1 MMGAMHLPYLGG
13 LADLPKPADRER
25 AERGRLAWHDAA
37 VATGLGDH
45 ADAFGADPNGQA
57 LMAAVFGNSP
67 YLSRSLER
75 QPFLLTEWAEK
86 GPDHIVDV
94 ALAGLHDNRQESPEA
109 MMKALRDARR
119 HVAVAVALS
128 DITGLW
134 PLQRITGALS
144 DFASAAI
151 DGALASLLAQAA
163 ASGKIGLARP
173 DDPTR
178 DSGFIVLGMGK
189 LGGGE
194 LNYSSDVDLIVLW
207 DDERLQIA
215 ENEAPQAICV
225 RLTRHLVKM
234 LEERTAD
241 GYVLR
246 TDLRLRPDP
255 GATPLALSVDAAEL
269 YYESLG
275 QNWERAALIKAR
287 PVAGDAAAGNAF
299 LDRLTPFIWRR
310 HLDFAAIQD
319 IHSIKRQIHAHKG
332 GGRIA
337 VAGHNV
343 KLGRGGIREIE
354 FFAQTQQL
362 IFGGRDRHLRPRATC
377 DALNALAR
385 ATRIDRQTADDLIDA
400 YGKLRRIEHRL
411 QMVEDAQTHSL
422 PENPDALKGFA
433 AFLGYDG
440 ADAFADDLT
449 AILRSV
455 EAHYADLFEEAEPL
469 SGGGEGEEAGNL
481 VFTGNE
487 DDPDTL
493 ATLTRMGFADA
504 AAIAAVVRGWHH
516 GRVRATRSHRARE
529 ILTELVPDL
538 LDAFAGAVNP
548 DAALMRFNEF
558 LDHLPAGVQLFSL
571 FQSNASLFSL
581 LASIMGT
588 APRLAEHLARTPTL
602 LDHVLSP
609 DFFTPLPDAATL
621 EGDASRELAL
631 ALNEEDVLDRI
642 RRWTHDREFQLG
654 VQLLQSKVSPA
665 QAETSLTDLTDA
677 AVRALIPY
685 VANDFAVQHGLVAGG
700 GMAVLALGKYGSRE
714 LNFGSDL
721 DLVFVYGGTNGAE
734 ASDGPKPLAAS
745 QYFTRLSQRI
755 LNALTA
761 MTNAGHL
768 FEIDMRLRPSGNA
781 GPLASEVGGFLRYH
795 RDSAWTWEHLA
806 LTRSRVVLGPDWL
819 ASKIQDGIYDILA
832 SPRDAPQLARDI
844 VDMRARIT
852 AQHPPRNIFD
862 IKYADGGLIDL
873 DFIAQFLVLRD
884 AHAHPRMIANS
895 SLKVFEGAAAAGVL
909 DQALAAD
916 LIAARQRMHQVQAI
930 LRLAMSHRTDEQ
942 QYPQALRDM
951 LVAMTGH
958 DSFGG
963 VKHALEADQALVAT
977 TFRNLI
983 SSIAA
988 KEDKTP

>member
-1 MMGAMHLPYLGG
+1 MDPMHLPYLGG
-13 LADLPKPADRER
+13 LSDLPKPADAER

-37 VATGLGDH
+37 VAAGLGDH
-45 ADAFGADPNGQA
+45 AEALAADPNGQA

-75 QPFLLTEWAEK
+75 RPFLLTEWAEQ
-86 GPDHIVDV
+86 GPDPIVDV
-94 ALAGLHDNRQESPEA
+94 ALAGLHDNRQERPEA

-134 PLQRITGALS
+134 PLPRITGALS
-144 DFASAAI
+144 DFAAAAI
-151 DGALASLLAQAA
+151 DSAMASLLNQAA
-163 ASGKIGLARP
+163 ASGKISLVHK

-178 DSGFIVLGMGK
+178 DSGLIVLGMGK

-207 DDERLQIA
+207 DDERLQTA
-215 ENEAPQAICV
+215 DGEAPQAICV
-225 RLTRHLVKM
+225 RLTRNLVKM

-287 PVAGDAAAGNAF
+287 PVAGDIDAGNAF

-332 GGRIA
+332 GGQIA

-362 IFGGRDRHLRPRATC
+362 IFGGRERQLRPRATC
-377 DALNALAR
+377 DALNALVR
-385 ATRIDRQTADDLIDA
+385 ATRIDRQTADDMIDA

-422 PENPDALKGFA
+422 PENPHALAAFA
-433 AFLGYDG
+433 TFLGYHDPST
-440 ADAFADDLT
+440 FADDLT
-449 AILRSV
+449 GILRRV
-455 EAHYADLFEEAEPL
+455 ESHYADLFEEAEPL
-469 SGGGEGEEAGNL
+469 SGGGDGEEAGNL

-538 LDAFAGAVNP
+538 LDAFAGGVNP

-571 FQSNASLFSL
+571 FQSNAGLFAL
-581 LASIMGT
+581 VANIMGT
-588 APRLAEHLARTPTL
+588 APRLAEHLARNPNL

-609 DFFTPLPDAATL
+609 DFFDPLPDAKVL
-621 EGDASRELAL
+621 EADAGADLAL
-631 ALNEEDVLDRI
+631 AQGEEDLLDRI

-654 VQLLQSKVSPA
+654 VQLLLGKVTPSA
-665 QAETSLTDLTDA
+665 AEHSLSDLTDA
-677 AVRALIPY
+677 ALRALTPH
-685 VANDFAVQHGLVAGG
+685 VAHQFALQHGTIAGG

-721 DLVFVYGGTNGAE
+721 DLVFIYGSRGDAD
-734 ASDGPKPLAAS
+734 ASDGPKPLATS
-745 QYFTRLSQRI
+745 QYFIRLCQRM
-755 LNALTA
+755 LNALTT
-761 MTNAGHL
+761 MTNAGRL
-768 FEIDMRLRPSGNA
+768 FEIDMRLRPSGSA
-781 GPLASEVGGFLRYH
+781 GPLASEVSGFLRYQ
-795 RDSAWTWEHLA
+795 RDDAWTWEHLA
-806 LTRSRVVLGPDWL
+806 LTRSRIILAPDWL
-819 ASKIQDGIYDILA
+819 AREINDGIRAKLV
-832 SPRDAPQLARDI
+832 SPRDASNLARHI
-844 VDMRARIT
+844 VDMRARI
-852 AQHPPRNIFD
+852 ASRHPPRDRFD
-862 IKYADGGLIDL
+862 IKFSDGGLIDL
-873 DFIAQFLVLRD
+873 DFIAQFLVLRYAD
-884 AHAHPRMIANS
+884 THPSIIANNS
-895 SLKVFEGAAAAGVL
+895 VDVFERAVAADL
-909 DQALAAD
+909 INEPLARD
-916 LIAARQRMHQVQAI
+916 LIAARQRMHQVQGI
-930 LRLAMSHRTDEQ
+930 LRLAMAQPTDEAQ
-942 QYPQALRDM
+942 FPQALCDM
-951 LVAMTGH
+951 LVRMTG
-958 DSFGG
+958 DESFDTLRQE
-963 VKHALEADQALVAT
+963 LEIDQARVKE
-977 TFRNLI
+977 TFENLI
-983 SSIAA
+983 TNIVA
-988 KEDKTP
+988 KEDNDP

>member
-1 MMGAMHLPYLGG
+1 MHLPYLGG
-13 LADLPKPADRER
+13 LTDLPKPADMER

-37 VATGLGDH
+37 VAAGLADH
-45 ADAFGADPNGQA
+45 ADAFDADPNGQA

-75 QPFLLTEWAEK
+75 QPVLLTEWAEK

-94 ALAGLHDNRQESPEA
+94 ALASLYDNRQERPEG
-109 MMKALRDARR
+109 MMSALRDARR
-119 HVAVAVALS
+119 NVAVAVALS

-134 PLQRITGALS
+134 PLERITGALS
-144 DFASAAI
+144 DFAAAAI

-163 ASGKIGLARP
+163 AAGKIGLTHP

-207 DDERLQIA
+207 DDERLQVA

-225 RLTRHLVKM
+225 RLTRNLVKM

-287 PVAGDAAAGNAF
+287 PVAGDATAGNAF

-332 GGRIA
+332 GGQIA

-362 IFGGRDRHLRPRATC
+362 IFGGRDRRLRPRATC
-377 DALNALAR
+377 EALNALAR

-411 QMVEDAQTHSL
+411 QMIEDAQTHSL
-422 PENPDALKGFA
+422 PESADALAGFA
-433 AFLGYDG
+433 TFLGYG
-440 ADAFADDLT
+440 SVDAFADDLT
-449 AILRSV
+449 GILRRV
-455 EAHYADLFEEAEPL
+455 ESHYADLFEEAEPL
-469 SGGGEGEEAGNL
+469 SGGGDGDEAGNL

-516 GRVRATRSHRARE
+516 GRVRATRSRRARE

-538 LDAFAGAVNP
+538 LNAFAGGVNP

-571 FQSNASLFSL
+571 FQSNAGL
-581 LASIMGT
+581 LALVANIMGT

-609 DFFTPLPDAATL
+609 DFFEALPDARTL
-621 EGDASRELAL
+621 EADATAELAL
-631 ALNEEDVLDRI
+631 AQDEEDLLDRI

-654 VQLLQSKVSPA
+654 VQLLLGKVTPGDA
-665 QAETSLTDLTDA
+665 ARSLSDLTDA
-677 AVRALIPY
+677 SLRALIPH
-685 VANDFAVQHGLVAGG
+685 VAEQFAGQHGMVPDG

-721 DLVFVYGGTNGAE
+721 DLVFIYGTRGDAD

-745 QYFTRLSQRI
+745 QYFIRLCQRM
-755 LNALTA
+755 LNALTT
-761 MTNAGHL
+761 MTNAGRL
-768 FEIDMRLRPSGNA
+768 FEIDMRLRPSGSA
-781 GPLASEVGGFLRYH
+781 GPLASEVSGFLRYH
-795 RDSAWTWEHLA
+795 RDDAWTWEHLA
-806 LTRSRVVLGPDWL
+806 LTRSRIVLAPEWL
-819 ASKIQDGIYDILA
+819 AREINEGIRAKLM
-832 SPRDAPQLARDI
+832 SPRDAPRLAHHI
-844 VDMRARIT
+844 VDMRARI
-852 AQHPPRNIFD
+852 AGRHPPRDSFD
-862 IKYADGGLIDL
+862 IKFSDGGLIDL
-873 DFIAQFLVLRD
+873 DFIAQFLVLRYAD
-884 AHAHPRMIANS
+884 AHPSIIANNS
-895 SLKVFEGAAAAGVL
+895 VDVLERAVEAGLVDEG
-909 DQALAAD
+909 LARD
-916 LIAARQRMHQVQAI
+916 LIAARQRMHEVQGI
-930 LRLAMSHRTDEQ
+930 LRLAMAQPTDEAEF
-942 QYPQALRDM
+942 PQALCDM
-951 LVAMTGH
+951 LVRMTGEA
-958 DSFGG
+958 SFD
-963 VKHALEADQALVAT
+963 ALRQELENDQARVKE
-977 TFRNLI
+977 TFEDLI
-983 SSIAA
+983 TNIAA
-988 KEDKTP
+988 TEDSES